1 LKAREF
7 SQLIEDIKMGKIYS
21 STDIVFK
28 ALEALE
34 QLAKSAESLNELVK
48 LYRDTLPN
56 LIKARPASAMLA
68 NSVREILKA
77 TLDASRKRA
86 DIKEVLE
93 EVTRRRREVM
103 RRINDAINLAAAI
116 ASRRIQD
123 GDVILTN
130 SYSKSVLRAFE
141 MAKERGIE
149 FSVYVTESRPGSE
162 GLLTASRVSDMKIP
176 VTLFVDSAVRYFMKD
191 VDKVLISC
199 EAVAANGA
207 VVNKIGTSLIALSAH
222 EARVRVFVMAITYKF
237 NPETIFGELIEI
249 AEEEPQ
255 APFLQDMKT
264 RTQGAI
270 KALSPLFDVTPPE
283 YIDAI
288 ITERGIIAPQAVTTV
303 LKEIYGWPF
312 KLEDIDGLLRE
323 LESVTKVK

>member
-1 LKAREF
+1 MEKKLSK
-7 SQLIEDIKMGKIYS
+7 LIEDIRTGKIYS
-21 STDIVFK
+21 STDVVISSLRV
-28 ALEALE
+28 LEG
-34 QLAKSAESLNELVK
+34 LAKSTNNLSELID
-48 LYRDTLPN
+48 LYHKYLPV

-68 NSVREILKA
+68 NSVRELLTSIVSALERG
-77 TLDASRKRA
+77 LSF
-86 DIKEVLE
+86 KELLE
-93 EVTRRRREVM
+93 ELSKKRTEIE
-103 RRINDAINLAAAI
+103 RRINEAINSAALI
-116 ASRRIQD
+116 ASRRIQE

-130 SYSKSVLRAFE
+130 SYSRSVLRAL
-141 MAKERGIE
+141 KVTKDRGAN

-162 GLLTASRVSDMKIP
+162 GLLTASRLSSLGIP

-222 EARVRVFVMAITYKF
+222 EARVRVFVIGITYKF

-255 APFLQDMKT
+255 ATLSYDVKE
-264 RTQGAI
+264 GI
-270 KALSPLFDVTPPE
+270 KSLSPLFDVTPPE

-303 LKEIYGWPF
+303 LREIYGWPF
-312 KLEDIDGLLRE
+312 KLEGIEGLLEKLENYSGRRE
-323 LESVTKVK
+323 